1 MDNAK
6 IAEKV
11 NDRELFSEPLEPPI
25 NPLLIHMVPPFMA
38 VKDPMF
44 CLQINGEVV
53 WESRKVYSYRR
64 MTFYLLQ
71 RSILLLGYQLS
82 QSSGESVGIIAVA
95 ASIRRFCQKVQA
107 ITNGKIR
114 KRLKV
119 ETWVKLAIHPEEIQR
134 TPNDIMA
141 QLTQQNSNLST
152 TVEERAAELYDEIHH
167 ELAHTRKEFHDVG
180 KIRQQLRHLAQIQ

>member
-1 MDNAK
+1 MHNAK
-6 IAEKV
+6 IAENV

-25 NPLLIHMVPPFMA
+25 NPLLIHMVPHFVN
-38 VKDPMF
+38 VKGPMF
-44 CLQINGEVV
+44 CLQINREVV
-53 WESRKVYSYRR
+53 WESRKVYSYPG

-71 RSILLLGYQLS
+71 RSILTLGYQLS
-82 QSSGESVGIIAVA
+82 QSSGESVGIAVA

-114 KRLKV
+114 KRLKA

-141 QLTQQNSNLST
+141 QFTQQNSNLST

-167 ELAHTRKEFHDVG
+167 ELAHTGKEFHDVG